1 MGKFRLLARSTR
13 ADALILDRTDAGRE
27 EYALIR
33 SHSER
38 LHSQP
43 QSEVVMQPA
52 FLQECRHSSISNE
65 VFRNSKIRGFEN
77 SRIILSLEL

>member
-1 MGKFRLLARSTR
+1 MSDEWVRGGAQSTR

-43 QSEVVMQPA
+43 QSEVVHAASILAGVQA
-52 FLQECRHSSISNE
+52 FVHIESGL
-65 VFRNSKIRGFEN
+65 
-77 SRIILSLEL
+77 